1 MTASMANLRDGFPKA
16 VGNSVTNTSELEI
29 PEREAANPRGD
40 PSYIRS
46 SDRARV
52 RNFLNA
58 IIRRPTFDLGIS
70 TPSNADIIDPN
81 YVAEEPC
88 FRPLLLATVLLRMI
102 HNADWGFLLPMIP
115 GDRALMSRRLPTSDS
130 ARVDILTNHTFDGRV
145 VGVTYPITP
154 PSFSGRQGNW
164 GVRVTAP
171 YATSH
176 PEEWLV
182 NFENTLPSE
191 TLPYSCAQGGF
202 RPRIGHRCVPR
213 HVACDLIFELPRAT
227 SSDATCARSS
237 PGLPR
242 PNPTGWLSMQ

>member
-1 MTASMANLRDGFPKA
+1 MANLRDGFPKA

-154 PSFSGRQGNW
+154 P
-164 GVRVTAP
+164 
-171 YATSH
+171 
-176 PEEWLV
+176 
-182 NFENTLPSE
+182 LPF
-191 TLPYSCAQGGF
+191 PGGKE
-202 RPRIGHRCVPR
+202 IGGY
-213 HVACDLIFELPRAT
+213 ELPPRTPRRIRRSGWST
-227 SSDATCARSS
+227 SRT
-237 PGLPR
+237 PFLPR
-242 PNPTGWLSMQ
+242 RYRIPAPKADSARGSAIGAFLGMLHAT